1 MTTVINLLGGP
12 SCGKSTL
19 AAELYAKM
27 KHLGLKVEMVREVAK
42 EWAWEGRAIGAFDQM
57 AILGEQIKR
66 ESSLYGKVDY
76 IITDSPVLLG
86 AFYFQH
92 NHKQEFMSNMVFDYY
107 NYSLN
112 RDVNFKNFK
121 LIRTKDYE
129 KAGRFES
136 KEQALNI
143 DNALTDFLVYWDYSY
158 KNLIN
163 IQTDSADDILEGLG
177 LI

>member
-1 MTTVINLLGGP
+1 MTIVINLLGGP
-12 SCGKSTL
+12 GSGKSTL

-27 KHLGLKVEMVREVAK
+27 KHKGLKVEMVREVAK

-92 NHKQEFMSNMVFDYY
+92 NHKEDFMSTMVFDYY
-107 NYSLN
+107 SYSRN
-112 RDVNFKNFK
+112 RDVTFKNFK
-121 LIRTKDYE
+121 LIRTKNYE
-129 KAGRFES
+129 KDGRYET
-136 KEQALNI
+136 KEQALSI
-143 DNALTDFLVYWDYSY
+143 DAALTDFLVYWDYPY
-158 KNLIN
+158 QNLIN
-163 IQTDSADDILEGLG
+163 VQTNSADDILEELG
-177 LI
+177 L